1 MQGIDVLADV
11 LAAARIGGTLICNRR
26 MTPPWGIRFVPAHL
40 AGFHL
45 ITRGSFWLRM
55 DDGATIQLAQG
66 DLVFLPHGSGH
77 DLLDEPRTHPVLFE
91 DLEQPGDPDQPE
103 CALEGSG
110 GAPAG
115 FICGAYAFD
124 AEGAHPVLSLL
135 PPLIHIRAEQLEA
148 SRSLQRTLEMLR
160 QEVIDPG
167 PGTEAVRVRLVEVLF
182 VYIVRAWLAAQPEG
196 RAGWLGALRDPQIGR
211 VLERMHAGPAQPWTV
226 EGLAREA
233 SLSRA
238 AFARRFT
245 SLVGE
250 PPLAYLTRLRM
261 ERAARLLRDTT
272 EPVGRISTEVGY
284 DSEFAFNKAFKRAR
298 GVSPGRWRREAGGGL
313 APSNP

>member
-11 LAAARIGGTLICNRR
+11 LAAARIGGTLICHRR
-26 MTPPWGIRFVPAHL
+26 MTPPWGLRFRPEEL

-55 DDGATIQLAQG
+55 DDGATVQLAQG

-77 DLLDEPRTHPVLFE
+77 DLLDNLQTQPVLFE
-91 DLEQPGDPDQPE
+91 DLEQLRGVNQPE
-103 CALEGSG
+103 CPLEASG

-115 FICGAYAFD
+115 FICGAYALD
-124 AEGAHPVLSLL
+124 VEGAHPVLSLL
-135 PPLIHIRAEQLEA
+135 PPLIHIRAEQMEA

-182 VYIVRAWLAAQPEG
+182 VYIVRTWLAAQPEG
-196 RAGWLGALRDPQIGR
+196 RAGWLGALSDPQIGR
-211 VLERMHAGPAQPWTV
+211 ALERMHAYPARSWTV

-238 AFARRFT
+238 AFARRFAA
-245 SLVGE
+245 LVGE
-250 PPLAYLTRLRM
+250 PPLGYLTRLRM
-261 ERAARLLRDTT
+261 ERAARLLRDTA

-298 GVSPGRWRREAGGGL
+298 GLSPGRWRREAGGE
-313 APSNP
+313 PRV